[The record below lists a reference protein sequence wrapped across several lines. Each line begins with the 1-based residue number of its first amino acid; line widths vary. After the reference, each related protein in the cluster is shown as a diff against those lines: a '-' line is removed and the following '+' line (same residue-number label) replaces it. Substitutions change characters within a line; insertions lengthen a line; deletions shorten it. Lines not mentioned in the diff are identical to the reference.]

1 MEPDRTPESSVSA
14 LVDTLLTKGVYLDVD
29 AIVTVAEIPLIGV
42 SLRAAL
48 AGMETILEYGMMRDW
63 DEATRAGAA
72 RSVAADDGG
81 ARRLSAARPGPV
93 HPGPVH
99 PGPIHPGHEQAD
111 PEKPGLEGEALF
123 LEARSSG
130 DVWRRGEARWDPV
143 AGFTWRGAGDRRP
156 AVRIAPAELV
166 GVCELA
172 GVQRA
177 EPAQGLAGRCVL
189 ALVTDSWEAVIA
201 VDRCE
206 EWEAVLRRDGGAA

>member
-48 AGMETILEYGMMRDW
+48 AGMETLLEYGMMRDW

-81 ARRLSAARPGPV
+81 ARRLSAARPGPAQ
-93 HPGPVH
+93 PGP
-99 PGPIHPGHEQAD
+99 EQAD

-166 GVCELA
+166 GVYELA

-206 EWEAVLRRDGGAA
+206 EWEAALRRDGGAA